1 MFRFFWWQP
10 QIFLKELP
18 CFFMVL
24 REVDS
29 QVKYN
34 SLIMAFLATLYKNNL
49 YTSKKANCCKKEM
62 VRI

>member
-1 MFRFFWWQP
+1 
-10 QIFLKELP
+10 
-18 CFFMVL
+18 MVL

-49 YTSKKANCCKKEM
+49 YTSKKTNCCKKEM